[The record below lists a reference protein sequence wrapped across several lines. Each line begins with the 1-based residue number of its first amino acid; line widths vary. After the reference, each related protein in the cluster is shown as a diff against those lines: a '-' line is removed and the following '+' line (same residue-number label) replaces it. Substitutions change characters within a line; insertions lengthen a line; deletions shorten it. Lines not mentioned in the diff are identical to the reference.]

1 MTVLTVCIRAVE
13 TLHGSAV
20 YLSAA
25 QNSDLP
31 RLSEPLHNVSIIHT
45 ADLPDTT
52 PFLKFRFFK
61 SLDPC
66 AKTNPTN
73 PNSMSAWSLLLKYD

>member
-20 YLSAA
+20 YLYAT

-45 ADLPDTT
+45 ADQPDTT
-52 PFLKFRFFK
+52 PFLKFRFFE

-66 AKTNPTN
+66 GKTTQQNPK
-73 PNSMSAWSLLLKYD
+73 AWQPGYFY